1 MNTKTGFRIRE
12 VCGEKIIVAEGKE
25 NIDFSNIISMND
37 SAAYLWNSVEG
48 KEFTIDTIVKL
59 LLEIYDVDE
68 ETAKADSLTVIRQ
81 WADAGIIEGDD
92 IPVAPDSKENN
103 VISEEKPEMPSVKSQ
118 ENEEKDAMEK
128 QKPPQKSTN
137 KFGFLKRIFK

>member
-68 ETAKADSLTVIRQ
+68 ETAKADSLMVIRQ

-118 ENEEKDAMEK
+118 ENEEKDAMENLEK
-128 QKPPQKSTN
+128 SQKPTN
-137 KFGFLKRIFK
+137 RLGFLKRIFK